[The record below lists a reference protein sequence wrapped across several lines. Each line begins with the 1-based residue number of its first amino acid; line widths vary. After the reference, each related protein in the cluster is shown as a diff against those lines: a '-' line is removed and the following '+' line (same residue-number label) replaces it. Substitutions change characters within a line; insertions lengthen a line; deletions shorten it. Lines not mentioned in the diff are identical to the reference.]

1 MMAQFSTAASA
12 VDADGCLGMLQT
24 VSAAHQPASRILH
37 LEQQQQLH
45 GGTAAERA
53 RQHRISLCQLAETTR
68 QQDAQKDSVTPRL
81 QWQWQSGSQSLSA
94 RQQQHAAAVCSFPP
108 VLQETLLPALC

>member
-1 MMAQFSTAASA
+1 MVAL
-12 VDADGCLGMLQT
+12 DMLQT

-53 RQHRISLCQLAETTR
+53 WQHKISLCQLAETAGNR
-68 QQDAQKDSVTPRL
+68 MHKRIQ
-81 QWQWQSGSQSLSA
+81 
-94 RQQQHAAAVCSFPP
+94 
-108 VLQETLLPALC
+108 

>member
-1 MMAQFSTAASA
+1 MLM
-12 VDADGCLGMLQT
+12 VDSDLLGT

-53 RQHRISLCQLAETTR
+53 WQHKISLCQLAETAGNR
-68 QQDAQKDSVTPRL
+68 MHKRI
-81 QWQWQSGSQSLSA
+81 
-94 RQQQHAAAVCSFPP
+94 H
-108 VLQETLLPALC
+108 